1 MSRSVGPA
9 HLGAAVV
16 VTVGVAPVTRLTGL
30 LAGLLSG
37 LLSGLLWC
45 APLTGLG
52 LAGLGLAGLG
62 RTRRLL
68 GADWP
73 H

>member
-30 LAGLLSG
+30 LTGLLA
-37 LLSGLLWC
+37 GLLWC

-52 LAGLGLAGLG
+52 LAGLGLAGL
-62 RTRRLL
+62 
-68 GADWP
+68 
-73 H
+73 